1 MLSYLSLVRCR
12 VEWLSVSV
20 CNSLFG
26 FQSEKMS
33 EFMWFIQSV
42 AQPSA
47 PGSSPAH
54 SGSWVRHISA
64 LESSR
69 NSEAHQAST
78 QGNEMLFGEPQNVPT
93 FYCIFS
99 CTLPCHPSRPVDRR
113 WSWNEMYILQNLYC
127 KGWIYR
133 SSSYVTYLAKG
144 IIHNIQKDKRQTY
157 GDGTKDSKLPFTA
170 RYKK

>member
-54 SGSWVRHISA
+54 SGNWVRHISA

-93 FYCIFS
+93 FYSIFS
-99 CTLPCHPSRPVDRR
+99 CTLPCHPGQSTEIDPDMKCTYYKIYIARDEFIGHPRMWRTWQRESFIIFRR
-113 WSWNEMYILQNLYC
+113 M
-127 KGWIYR
+127 
-133 SSSYVTYLAKG
+133 
-144 IIHNIQKDKRQTY
+144 RQTY